1 MQVSPSAD
9 TKRSLEQFRHLLF
22 HLQMECGSI
31 HNIFRFFKEESS
43 FKHFDALKKLDPN
56 LMPQLLAREHVL
68 EARRSESADKALE
81 HLRTALELD
90 PQCPEACLELAG
102 LAETAETAMMW
113 YQRSMDATAKLVGPE
128 MMADLMEDFRKKPWK
143 QVETH
148 TWFKAK
154 VSLSE
159 KLFRNGYYETAAIHF
174 QEILALNPSDDLEL
188 APYLLVCLL
197 CENRL
202 EEAELLLRN
211 HQESVSAKWYFGK
224 AFLRYKQQGD
234 TRSSRRSLIRA
245 LQRNLWVSVFLL
257 GVEEMPPA
265 HLVERRK
272 DKGFKLGS
280 RLEAADCVKCIGM
293 AFCEDGRLQHWLWEV
308 LKEKCEA
315 V

>member
-9 TKRSLEQFRHLLF
+9 TRRSLEQFRHLLF

-31 HNIFRFFKEESS
+31 HHIFRFFKEEEN
-43 FKHFDALKKLDPN
+43 FKHFDALKALDPN

-81 HLRTALELD
+81 HLHTALELD

-102 LAETAETAMMW
+102 LSETAEGSMMW
-113 YQRSMDATAKLVGPE
+113 YQRSMEATAKLLGPE
-128 MMADLMEDFRKKPWK
+128 LMEELMEDFRKKPWT

-159 KLFRNGYYETAAIHF
+159 KLFRNGYYETAALHF
-174 QEILALNPSDDLEL
+174 QEILTLNPADDLEL

-202 EEAELLLRN
+202 EEAESLLRN

-224 AFLRYKQQGD
+224 AFLRFKQQGD
-234 TRSSRRSLIRA
+234 TRSSRRSLMRA

-265 HLVERRK
+265 HLVEHRK
-272 DKGFKLGS
+272 NKGFKLGS
-280 RLEAADCVKCIGM
+280 RLEAADCVKCIGL
-293 AFCEDGRLQHWLWEV
+293 AFCEDSRLQHWLWDV
-308 LKEKCEA
+308 LKEKCEEA
-315 V
+315 

>member
-1 MQVSPSAD
+1 MQVPPSAD
-9 TKRSLEQFRHLLF
+9 TQRSLEQFRHLLF

-43 FKHFDALKKLDPN
+43 FKHFDALKELDPN

-68 EARRSESADKALE
+68 EARKSESADKALE

-90 PQCPEACLELAG
+90 PQCPEACLELAL
-102 LAETAETAMMW
+102 LAETAESSMMW
-113 YQRSMDATAKLVGPE
+113 YQRSMDATSKLLGPE
-128 MMADLMEDFRKKPWK
+128 MMAELMEDFRKKPWK

-159 KLFRNGYYETAAIHF
+159 KLFRNGYYETAALHF

-188 APYLLVCLL
+188 RPYLLTCLL

-202 EEAELLLRN
+202 AEADQLIRENHEEI
-211 HQESVSAKWYFGK
+211 SAKWFFGK
-224 AFLRYKQQGD
+224 AFLRFKQQGD
-234 TRSSRRSLIRA
+234 TRSSRRSLMRA

-257 GVEEMPPA
+257 GVEDLPPA

-280 RLEAADCVKCIGM
+280 RLEAADCVKCIGL
-293 AFCEDGRLQHWLWEV
+293 AFCADSRLQHWLWEV
-308 LKEKCEA
+308 LKEKCAE
-315 V
+315 

>member
-9 TKRSLEQFRHLLF
+9 TRRSLEQFRHLLF

-31 HNIFRFFKEESS
+31 HHIFRFFKEESS
-43 FKHFDALKKLDPN
+43 FQHFDALKELDPN

-90 PQCPEACLELAG
+90 PLCPEACLELAG
-102 LAETAETAMMW
+102 LAETAESAMMW
-113 YQRSMDATAKLVGPE
+113 YQRSMEATAKLLGPE
-128 MMADLMEDFRKKPWK
+128 MMAEMMADFKLKPWK

-159 KLFRNGYYETAAIHF
+159 KLFRNGYYETAALHF
-174 QEILALNPSDDLEL
+174 QEILALNPADDLEL
-188 APYLLVCLL
+188 RPYLLTALI

-202 EEAELLLRN
+202 DEADLLVW
-211 HQESVSAKWYFGK
+211 HHHEDISVKWLFGK
-224 AFLRYKQQGD
+224 AFLRFKQQGD
-234 TRSSRRSLIRA
+234 TRSSRRSLMRA

-257 GVEEMPPA
+257 GAEEMPPA

-293 AFCEDGRLQHWLWEV
+293 AFCEDSRLQHWIWEV
-308 LKEKCEA
+308 LKEKCEE